1 MRLEYERSSA
11 MNCRK
16 AALIGNILL
25 LIFLANM
32 CSSRIPTG
40 QSFHKNEDQD
50 SSKTYLQYLLYL
62 PRQYYADKGKKWPLI
77 VFLQH
82 YGAEGTNIDLVRGSA
97 LPKRLEKDDEFPFIV
112 VSPQALLK
120 QLWEPKLI
128 RNFVE
133 SICDKYQ
140 VDRSRIYLTGT
151 STGGTATWATAI
163 QYPDLFAALVPV
175 CGNRYSAS
183 YDENAKKIAHMPIW
197 VFHGALDKTF
207 EKEVSIKMM
216 NALQKAGANARFTLY
231 PDLGH
236 ACWERVYYD
245 PELYEW
251 LLQQSK

>member
-1 MRLEYERSSA
+1 

-16 AALIGNILL
+16 VALISSLL
-25 LIFLANM
+25 LHIFLAQM
-32 CSSRIPTG
+32 CSFRIPTG
-40 QSFHKNEDQD
+40 QSFQKNKDAD

-62 PRQYYADKGKKWPLI
+62 PKHYYDDNAKKWPLI

-97 LPKRLEKDDEFPFIV
+97 LPKRLEKDDELPFIV

-128 RNFVE
+128 KSFVE

-140 VDRSRIYLTGT
+140 VDRNRIYLTGA

-163 QYPDLFAALVPV
+163 QYPDLFAAIVPV
-175 CGNRYSAS
+175 CANRYSTS
-183 YDENAKKIAHMPIW
+183 YDENAKKIAHIPIW

-207 EKEVSIKMM
+207 ETEVSIKMV
-216 NALQKAGANARFTLY
+216 NALQKAGANVRFTLY

-236 ACWERVYYD
+236 ACWNRVYYET
-245 PELYEW
+245 ELYEW
-251 LLQQSK
+251 LLRQSK